1 MSADNGSM
9 TLPAH
14 VPVVMLRDGRMPQVG
29 FGTWQLRGDEA
40 RAAVTAAVS
49 AGYRHIDTATMYRN
63 EQEIGDALAAS
74 DVDRSDVFLTT
85 KIRASDQGQERAVLR
100 QSLGALGTDYLDL
113 WLIHWPPSRA
123 SDRRALWTELLAV
136 QAEGYVRDVGVS
148 NFSLAQIDEITE
160 ATGQA
165 PAVNQIDFG
174 PRRYDAQLL
183 AGHAERGVAVEGY
196 SGLKNASLRDPV
208 LSAIAAAHGVTTAQ
222 VVLRWHLEHDVT
234 VIPKSARPE
243 RIAAN
248 IDLSG
253 FRLTADEVA
262 AIDSLAGGRRQ

>member
-1 MSADNGSM
+1 M
-9 TLPAH
+9 TLPAQ
-14 VPVVMLRDGRMPQVG
+14 VPSVTLPGGRMPQVG
-29 FGTWQLRGDEA
+29 FGTWRLRGDQA
-40 RAAVTAAVS
+40 RAAVAAALS
-49 AGYRHIDTATMYRN
+49 AGYRHIDTATMYAN
-63 EQEIGDALAAS
+63 EREIGDALAAS

-85 KIRASDQGQERAVLR
+85 KIRSSDLGQERAVLR
-100 QSLGALGTDYLDL
+100 RSLRSLRTDYLDL

-123 SDRRALWTELLAV
+123 SDRRQLWNELLAV

-148 NFSLAQIDEITE
+148 NFGLAEIDELIRG
-160 ATGQA
+160 TGQA

-174 PRRYDAQLL
+174 PSRYDARLL
-183 AGHAERGVAVEGY
+183 AGHAERGIAVEGY
-196 SGLKNASLRDPV
+196 SGLKNTDLADPA
-208 LSAIAAAHGVTTAQ
+208 LTAAAAAHGVTTAQ

-253 FRLTADEVA
+253 FHLTAGEVA
-262 AIDSLAGGRRQ
+262 AIDSLAGGR